1 MRAVLILTA
10 ILLSFSAAVAGEIR
24 EFSVPT
30 LERLGNELYRR
41 DQIAARA
48 SDAVLQTQP
57 VARSLKMRGSITDL
71 RKDGDMV
78 YLIAETSSGPTLTYT
93 VTFHDSTKP
102 DVQDV
107 GGQPLPPKIAVRYKA
122 RQTAAEALK
131 GKLYNIGYNF
141 EVLNDPD
148 GTGFLVYALGSTGK
162 RDEVVVCGHFR
173 VTVSGDGEKAERI
186 DALSRSLLINKM
198 GEGLPRGT
206 DQVGMG
212 MAQIVSEK
220 PVETL
225 VYTNRLTG
233 QLIVLKTFPHGQ
245 VWIIENGKITQDKS
259 EK

>member
-1 MRAVLILTA
+1 MRSVPLVLSILIPATPA
-10 ILLSFSAAVAGEIR
+10 FAGEIR
-24 EFSVPT
+24 EFDLKT
-30 LERLGNELYRR
+30 IERLGNELTVVSQRP
-41 DQIAARA
+41 D
-48 SDAVLQTQP
+48 
-57 VARSLKMRGSITDL
+57 RGATN
-71 RKDGDMV
+71 
-78 YLIAETSSGPTLTYT
+78 
-93 VTFHDSTKP
+93 
-102 DVQDV
+102 
-107 GGQPLPPKIAVRYKA
+107 AVRKRAIETAKA
-122 RQTAAEALK
+122 ALA
-131 GKLYNIGYNF
+131 GRLYNIRYDYV
-141 EVLNDPD
+141 VLDDPD

-173 VTVSGDGEKAERI
+173 VTVSGDGERAERI

-245 VWIIENGKITQDKS
+245 VWVIENGKI
-259 EK
+259 EKDESKK